1 MKASV
6 LSALALLPL
15 AFGAALPKP
24 KKVDYTGFKGI
35 RVNLPEDDQ
44 EARHQISKLAASVL
58 NPGSHEALD
67 IVVSPENVDAVSR
80 LATNTTILV
89 EDIGAAFAEEDTA
102 SLYAVPSETWFT
114 TYHSYA
120 DHLTFLN
127 DLQSSFPTQSE
138 IFTTGSSFQG
148 RALTGIHIWGSGG
161 KGSKPAVIFH
171 GTVHA
176 REWISTMTT
185 EYMAY
190 QLLTKYAT
198 DTGVKAAVD
207 KFDYYIIPVLNP
219 DGFVYT
225 QTTNRLWRKNRQT
238 LSGSSCVGRD
248 PNRNWPYKWEGRA
261 AADAPEIRGAKAQV
275 DTLAAGRGI
284 RFYIDFHSYGQYILW
299 PFGYS
304 CSVFERGCGVVALLP
319 EVRALLANEFPDRH
333 VAVVAAGG
341 IVEASG
347 VAAAVALGAEGV
359 VMGTRFIAT
368 PEAGFA
374 DEYKALVVKTTDGG
388 VSTWKTPFH
397 DRLAANGLWKPGF
410 DGRAIVGDIH
420 REHMK
425 GGVTVE
431 ESRERLKTGWS
442 EEEAKFM
449 VGKWAGTGVGLVKDL
464 KPASEVVTEAREGAR
479 RIIRELAEGL

>member
-304 CSVFERGCGVVALLP
+304 CSVVAPDDSALSAMASRGASAIRAVSGTAYTIGNAC
-319 EVRALLANEFPDRH
+319 RALYATTGDSTDYLH
-333 VAVVAAGG
+333 
-341 IVEASG
+341 G
-347 VAAAVALGAEGV
+347 VAKSTYTYTLELRDK
-359 VMGTRFIAT
+359 GTN
-368 PEAGFA
+368 GFSLPA
-374 DEYKALVVKTTDGG
+374 SQIQPTV
-388 VSTWKTPFH
+388 
-397 DRLAANGLWKPGF
+397 
-410 DGRAIVGDIH
+410 
-420 REHMK
+420 RE
-425 GGVTVE
+425 T
-431 ESRERLKTGWS
+431 
-442 EEEAKFM
+442 
-449 VGKWAGTGVGLVKDL
+449 WAGV
-464 KPASEVVTEAREGAR
+464 
-479 RIIRELAEGL
+479 LAMLRAA

>member
-35 RVNLPEDDQ
+35 RVNVPEDDQ

-58 NPGSHEALD
+58 NPGSLEALD

-304 CSVFERGCGVVALLP
+304 CSVVAPDDSALSAMASRGASAIRAVSGTAYTIGNAC
-319 EVRALLANEFPDRH
+319 RALYATTGDSTDYLH
-333 VAVVAAGG
+333 
-341 IVEASG
+341 G
-347 VAAAVALGAEGV
+347 VAKSTYTYTLELRDK
-359 VMGTRFIAT
+359 GTN
-368 PEAGFA
+368 GFSLPA
-374 DEYKALVVKTTDGG
+374 SQIQPTV
-388 VSTWKTPFH
+388 
-397 DRLAANGLWKPGF
+397 
-410 DGRAIVGDIH
+410 
-420 REHMK
+420 RE
-425 GGVTVE
+425 T
-431 ESRERLKTGWS
+431 
-442 EEEAKFM
+442 
-449 VGKWAGTGVGLVKDL
+449 WAGV
-464 KPASEVVTEAREGAR
+464 
-479 RIIRELAEGL
+479 LAMLRAA